1 MESLV
6 FSSLST
12 VQTLP
17 FSMGLGLFFFFS
29 EIQIYMKTLIKHVFD
44 LYQTRK
50 SLVHFSTLISMAHE
64 QHITVMTG
72 MAELMMIP
80 QWYPQ
85 LFA

>member
-1 MESLV
+1 MMESLV
-6 FSSLST
+6 FSSLPT

-17 FSMGLGLFFFFS
+17 FSMGLGLFFFS
-29 EIQIYMKTLIKHVFD
+29 EIQIYMKTLITHVFD

-64 QHITVMTG
+64 QHITEMTG

-80 QWYPQ
+80 Q
-85 LFA
+85 

>member
-1 MESLV
+1 
-6 FSSLST
+6 
-12 VQTLP
+12 
-17 FSMGLGLFFFFS
+17 
-29 EIQIYMKTLIKHVFD
+29 MKTLIKHVFD
-44 LYQTRK
+44 LYQTNK
-50 SLVHFSTLISMAHE
+50 SRVHFATLISMAHE